1 MKDGRLLPSE
11 IEAESFRRIEA
22 IAGDH
27 GFSPDAWSVLRRM
40 IHTTADFDY
49 IQNVRFRTG
58 AIESGVQ
65 ALRSGANV
73 FTDTRM
79 LLAGIST
86 GRLKRLNV
94 EARCLVDDPKV
105 IEEARTRKTTRSAV
119 AVEKAASFLDGGII
133 AIGNAPTAL
142 LRLLDLLEEGAVK
155 PALIVGMPVGFV
167 QAEESKAALHET
179 GYPYITALGRK
190 GGSPVTASVI
200 NALAVMALDKDRE
213 A

>member
-1 MKDGRLLPSE
+1 MKAENLLPNE

-27 GFSPDAWSVLRRM
+27 GFSPDEWFVLRRM

-49 IQNVRFRTG
+49 IQNVRFQPG
-58 AIESGVQ
+58 AIESGVR

-86 GRLKRLNV
+86 GRLKKLNV
-94 EARCLVDDPKV
+94 EARCLVDDPEV
-105 IEEARTRKTTRSAV
+105 IEEARIRKTTRSAV
-119 AVEKAASFLDGGII
+119 AVEKAAPFLDGGIM

-142 LRLLDLLEEGAVK
+142 LRLLDLLKDGSVK

-179 GYPYITALGRK
+179 GCLHITALGRK

-200 NALAVMALDKDRE
+200 NALAIMALENGRE